1 MLSSMNIDVKIK
13 IRKYITNSIGEE
25 YLTEC
30 GYKHDGSPKELAKA
44 TFDCMC
50 SEFWQGYE
58 KKRTPNRQQALID
71 YMMGLPSSISIAFTY
86 YDQRQLLKQWLQQSD
101 TESDKFRDDQVC
113 EKFYHLIAREFY
125 YMLDCNN

>member
-13 IRKYITNSIGEE
+13 IRNYITDSIDEE

-44 TFDCMC
+44 TYDCMC
-50 SEFWQGYE
+50 NEFWQGNE

-71 YMMGLPSSISIAFTY
+71 YMMGLPGSICPAWTY
-86 YDQRQLLKQWLQQSD
+86 YDQRLLLKEWLQQTE
-101 TESDKFRDDQVC
+101 TESEKYNDNEVAD
-113 EKFYHLIAREFY
+113 KFYHLIAREFY
-125 YMLDCNN
+125 YMLDC